1 MTATEDLVAPDPSYL
16 RNIGIMA
23 HVDHGKTTLTER
35 MLFYAGKTRKLGSVD
50 DGNTVMDFLPQERE
64 RGITINSA
72 AVSFDWKEH
81 KFNLIDTPGHVD
93 FTFETQRSLRVL
105 DGAVLVLDAVSGV
118 QSQTMTVW
126 RQADNFSVPRF
137 AFVNKM
143 DRDGASLNRVS
154 QSMKSRLGVECLA
167 IQLPV
172 EEEDRFVGLID
183 LVGLKMLKWED
194 SKHGGKFSA
203 RPLRRDH
210 AQFEEALSA
219 REALVESLSEID
231 EEFADCYLEA
241 MEHENKP
248 WSHDDAVEGTA
259 LVCDVD
265 LWAALRRVVLTPKS
279 GALVTMCGAAAK
291 NVGVQPLMDGVVKLL
306 PSPLDRTA
314 PIAKNVKT
322 GKEVEIGMDKDE
334 PLLAFVFKVQH
345 DPQRGGICFFRVY
358 SGTMHS
364 RQVLINATVG
374 HKERANKLLVMN
386 ANATEEVDEV
396 VAGGIG
402 AIVGLKATRTGDTL
416 VGPTGH
422 DGWLVL
428 PGISIPHPVFTSSVK
443 VKQSSEKDLLIDA
456 LKIMEKED
464 PSLRVVLEDP
474 DTEETLVSGMG
485 ELHMEIVGDKL
496 RNQFKVPSVV
506 MGKPRISYRE
516 SLIESTY
523 ASYASESFVGD
534 TRHYAQVFVHL
545 LPLADREDGVEN
557 MVCIN
562 FADQSIPIL
571 SDCQHH
577 TTSESTDFHFVKNGG
592 LDNSGM
598 SAMMKRKIQPIAKG
612 VKDALAA
619 GPLAGFPLT
628 GILVK
633 IEEDKCDFTEESTP
647 AAIVRATKRAI
658 HRAMEKHLSAVQL
671 LEPVM
676 NVEITADASRIGSV
690 LADLNSTRRAIVR
703 EVGGEENESNLP
715 GAYASVFA
723 SVPLRELV
731 GYSTSLRSLTAG
743 EGTFSMEFDSYSPV
757 MIQKTAADI
766 ILEATEGKT
775 SAGTIGLNVLYQIP
789 A

>member
-23 HVDHGKTTLTER
+23 HVDH
-35 MLFYAGKTRKLGSVD
+35 
-50 DGNTVMDFLPQERE
+50 
-64 RGITINSA
+64 
-72 AVSFDWKEH
+72 
-81 KFNLIDTPGHVD
+81 
-93 FTFETQRSLRVL
+93 
-105 DGAVLVLDAVSGV
+105 AVLVLDAVSGV

-345 DPQRGGICFFRVY
+345 DPQ
-358 SGTMHS
+358 
-364 RQVLINATVG
+364 LG

-562 FADQSIPIL
+562 FADQSIPIP